1 MKIKAIPLVIVLGI
15 SAIIT
20 YGLYSFCTSGN
31 AILLAVFGGLM
42 SLATLATA
50 FGVTFRHQ
58 GKSVNIKVV
67 SLVFFVLALISNI
80 VFARCAFK
88 IPTYIIVN
96 GLLILIWLLVVYG
109 ISKAKN

>member
-15 SAIIT
+15 SAIIA
-20 YGLYSFCTSGN
+20 YGLYSFCTSDN
-31 AILLAVFGGLM
+31 AILLAIFGGLM

-50 FGVTFRHQ
+50 FGVTIDSQ

-88 IPTYIIVN
+88 TPTYIIVN
-96 GLLILIWLLVVYG
+96 GLLILIWLLIVYG
-109 ISKAKN
+109 ISKADN